1 MTAEGGAPAT
11 RRRISERLRD
21 RLSGFVCIRTRAFEL
36 EMDRGG
42 WGGSVGKRFSLSTLA
57 QLIIE
62 FLDHPLV
69 MGALFF

>member
-1 MTAEGGAPAT
+1 MAADGGAPAT
-11 RRRISERLRD
+11 RRLISERLRCW
-21 RLSGFVCIRTRAFEL
+21 LSKFVFIRVRAFEL

-42 WGGSVGKRFSLSTLA
+42 WGGSVGKRFFLSSLA